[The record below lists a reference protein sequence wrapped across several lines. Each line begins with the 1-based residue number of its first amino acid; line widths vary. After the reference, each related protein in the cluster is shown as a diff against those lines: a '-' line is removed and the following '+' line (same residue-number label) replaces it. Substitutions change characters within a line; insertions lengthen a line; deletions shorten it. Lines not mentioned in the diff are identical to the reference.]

1 MRISDWSSDLCAS
14 DLEVLG
20 RRDAA
25 LGRRCA
31 KGIEDLPRQALR
43 LDAPLAAAAVAFVAA
58 LVVVLRALEVGQD
71 LVPDP
76 AGVAELAPE
85 IIVARLAAHV
95 DHADDRGAAAQHA
108 PARIVQC
115 PPVKPRLRLGLE
127 APVGARIILR
137 VAVADGHV
145 ETET

>member
-1 MRISDWSSDLCAS
+1 MRISDWSSDVCSS
-14 DLEVLG
+14 DLLEIAAALVVAAVEVLG

-71 LVPDP
+71 LVPAP
-76 AGVAELAPE
+76 AGVAELAPA
-85 IIVARLAAHV
+85 IIDRKSAVTGKRVSAR
-95 DHADDRGAAAQHA
+95 
-108 PARIVQC
+108 
-115 PPVKPRLRLGLE
+115 
-127 APVGARIILR
+127 
-137 VAVADGHV
+137 V
-145 ETET
+145 EL

>member
-71 LVPDP
+71 LVPAP

-95 DHADDRGAAAQHA
+95 AHAVDRGAAAKHA
-108 PARIVQC
+108 PARKVQG
-115 PPVKPRLRLGLE
+115 PPVNPPLPPRSDKRRGGKE
-127 APVGARIILR
+127 GVN
-137 VAVADGHV
+137 
-145 ETET
+145 

>member
-71 LVPDP
+71 LVPAP
-76 AGVAELAPE
+76 AGFAELAPE
-85 IIVARLAAHV
+85 IIVARIAAHV
-95 DHADDRGAAAQHA
+95 DNAVDCGATAQHA
-108 PARIVQC
+108 PARMA
-115 PPVKPRLRLGLE
+115 PWPAVKQ
-127 APVGARIILR
+127 
-137 VAVADGHV
+137 
-145 ETET
+145 T

>member
-71 LVPDP
+71 LVPAP

-85 IIVARLAAHV
+85 IDSDEALAVAAGDIGTKIGRAHV
-95 DHADDRGAAAQHA
+95 
-108 PARIVQC
+108 
-115 PPVKPRLRLGLE
+115 
-127 APVGARIILR
+127 
-137 VAVADGHV
+137 
-145 ETET
+145 